1 MLRLESWPPN
11 KSRQIAVR
19 KRGKEER
26 KIEGQKEN
34 GSEQKAITSPQ

>member
-1 MLRLESWPPN
+1 MLRLESWSHN
-11 KSRQIAVR
+11 KNRQIAVR

-34 GSEQKAITSPQ
+34 ESEQKAINSPQ

>member
-1 MLRLESWPPN
+1 MLRLESWSPN
-11 KSRQIAVR
+11 KRQIAVR

-34 GSEQKAITSPQ
+34 ESEQKAINSPQ